1 MPHDNPNMTLPR
13 RAFLCQ
19 AGTVSSMA
27 LLCGA
32 SAVAQ
37 TPDAPTP
44 TPAPALPPEV
54 GQELTQA
61 QWSGSARM
69 RFFGLS
75 IYDVSLWVAP
85 GFSARRFERQP
96 LVLELRY
103 LRELSGKDIAQRSLD
118 EMRRQGDISP
128 AQGQTWLAA
137 MQRAFPDV
145 KAGERITGLHQPET
159 GARFWH
165 QGRATA
171 QVPDAVFSR
180 LFFGIWLADATSEP
194 KLRSALL
201 ARAAP

>member
-1 MPHDNPNMTLPR
+1 MKHATPNMTLPR
-13 RAFLCQ
+13 RQFLRQ
-19 AGTVSSMA
+19 AAAPCIVSSLA
-27 LLCGA
+27 LLAGA
-32 SAVAQ
+32 SAMAQ
-37 TPDAPTP
+37 TPDA
-44 TPAPALPPEV
+44 PAPALPPEV
-54 GQELTQA
+54 GQALALA

-85 GFSARRFERQP
+85 GFSARRFERQS

-103 LRELSGKDIAQRSLD
+103 LRELSGKDIAQRSLE

-137 MQRAFPDV
+137 MQQAFPDV
-145 KAGERITGLHQPET
+145 KAGERITGLHHPET

-171 QVPDAVFSR
+171 HVPDAVFSR